1 MSFTTKIP
9 EWAVGG
15 PEDLEYR
22 TYKMLSHVKGL
33 KNLLEDG
40 KLWDALTGAEEV
52 IEFLYRYDAER
63 YLDEDMLS
71 TKLTRADW
79 ENIEFVYTTGVEIVH
94 EDILDI
100 LVERAIEEYE
110 AIHSEIR
117 EFWRNIDSL
126 MSISHSGNK
135 PYFVN
140 DGFVLIHT
148 PDNKTHIYTFKNP
161 KVNNVLDWRAFR
173 LKYVDTFKYSKDEI
187 LTHISDLRE
196 KDENKIIYRVSL
208 KNTVKLE
215 DGAINVIS
223 SNVFMQLK
231 KDYSF

>member
-1 MSFTTKIP
+1 MSIVTKVP

-22 TYKMLSHVKGL
+22 TYKMLSHVKKLRDTL
-33 KNLLEDG
+33 KEG
-40 KLWDALTGAEEV
+40 KLWDALTEAEEV

-100 LVERAIEEYE
+100 LVEKAIEEYE
-110 AIHSEIR
+110 GIHSEIR

-126 MSISHSGNK
+126 MTISQSGNK

-140 DGFVLIHT
+140 DGFVLVHT

-161 KVNNVLDWRAFR
+161 KVNSILDWRAFK
-173 LKYVDTFKYSKDEI
+173 LKYVDTFSYDKEEI
-187 LTHISDLRE
+187 LRHIGDLRE
-196 KDENKIIYRVSL
+196 KDDSKIIYRVSL

-223 SNVFMQLK
+223 SNVFMKLK